1 MMMLLFK
8 GFQLFSFSKK
18 FSKPLGIV
26 EDAERDYRKELM
38 PWSTERDFTFVN
50 QIYIILYSGLISF
63 FHYRVSQVGS
73 SQEIVI
79 IRCYNCPL
87 NAPDC

>member
-26 EDAERDYRKELM
+26 EDAVRDYRKELM
-38 PWSTERDFTFVN
+38 P
-50 QIYIILYSGLISF
+50 
-63 FHYRVSQVGS
+63 
-73 SQEIVI
+73 
-79 IRCYNCPL
+79 
-87 NAPDC
+87 